1 MNILEK
7 PRVSYGKDSKTRSV
21 ETNAIKCCLG
31 HLVICVE
38 VLSLLPPL
46 SPSTPD
52 TNGAGEC
59 GVRTAARRADR
70 RPDDDGE
77 GRERRQAEAEAHAH
91 VTQPLPLPPSAAA
104 AGRQIG
110 RETSSSVGARR
121 SPGRGLACSKQQT
134 TTTTTNNS
142 IRSRRWSSSGGKRAT
157 ETVQD
162 VRAAE

>member
-1 MNILEK
+1 MK
-7 PRVSYGKDSKTRSV
+7 
-21 ETNAIKCCLG
+21 TNAIKCCLG

-91 VTQPLPLPPSAAA
+91 VTQPLPLPPRAAA

-134 TTTTTNNS
+134 QTTTTNNNS
-142 IRSRRWSSSGGKRAT
+142 IRGRRWSSSERPKLCKMF
-157 ETVQD
+157 ELLSD
-162 VRAAE
+162 VELMDFPPLSPDSSSYLQGE

>member
-1 MNILEK
+1 MWK
-7 PRVSYGKDSKTRSV
+7 FSPS
-21 ETNAIKCCLG
+21 
-31 HLVICVE
+31 
-38 VLSLLPPL
+38 SLLSL

-91 VTQPLPLPPSAAA
+91 VTQPLPLPPRAAA

-134 TTTTTNNS
+134 QTTTS
-142 IRSRRWSSSGGKRAT
+142 ASAAEDGHLASGKRAT